1 MSKAIIKN
9 KNILIL
15 LLLSSAYFF
24 TLFHRYSLAV
34 LAINI
39 IDEVPFVQDKLG
51 LIGSAYFYCYAPMLF
66 FSGIIVDYF
75 SSRFSLKIGLFL
87 LTVGCLIF
95 SRASSLTLFLVS
107 RGIIGLGSALITIP
121 SIKLIR
127 ETFQEKK
134 FGMVIGINNTLGYIG
149 VIMASFPLAFLLSY
163 LSWRT
168 THLLISIITGLLT
181 IISLIL
187 LPHQRTEIHKEKKAM
202 MLNKIYTLMKIPRL
216 WMLSFWMLTFTGTKL
231 AFQALW
237 AGPYFVKV
245 YGITYFPIILLIISV
260 GSTAGSLIMGCIS
273 DLSSN
278 RRKILIY
285 ASLFIFSLWFFLYIY
300 PDKLSTPITISFYF
314 ILGISFAS
322 YLLALME
329 VRDICKLENT
339 GFVVGII
346 SSIGFFGSALFTQIG
361 NVFYQSGEGGIDT
374 TGIFQFKNMFLLN
387 FIIILFIFMALI
399 LYEIWLK
406 FRTKGLNKIF
416 NPERLTF

>member
-1 MSKAIIKN
+1 MSKFIIKN
-9 KNILIL
+9 KNIFIL

-24 TLFHRYSLAV
+24 TLFNRFSLTV

-39 IDEVPFVQDKLG
+39 IDEVPFLQDKLG

-75 SSRFSLKIGLFL
+75 GSRFSLKIGLFL

-107 RGIIGLGSALITIP
+107 RGIIGLGSALVATP

-134 FGMVIGINNTLGYIG
+134 FGMMFGIFNALGYIG
-149 VIMASFPLAFLLSY
+149 VIMASFPLAFSLSY

-168 THLLISIITGLLT
+168 TYLLISIITGILI

-187 LPHQRTEIHKEKKAM
+187 LPSQSTKIYKDKEKKSM
-202 MLNKIYTLMKIPRL
+202 MLNKIYTLMKIPRI
-216 WMLSFWMLTFTGTKL
+216 WMLSFWMFAFTGTKL

-245 YGITYFPIILLIISV
+245 YGITYFPIILLIIGIGATV
-260 GSTAGSLIMGCIS
+260 GQLIMGFIS

-278 RRKILIY
+278 RRKIFIY
-285 ASLFIFSLWFFLYIY
+285 VTFLVFSLWFFLYIY
-300 PDKLSTPITISFYF
+300 PDKLSTLISIFFYF
-314 ILGISFAS
+314 IVGIIFAS
-322 YLLALME
+322 YSLALME
-329 VRDICKLENT
+329 VRDICKLEDT
-339 GFVVGII
+339 GFVVGLIN
-346 SSIGFFGSALFTQIG
+346 SMGFLGSALFTQIG
-361 NVFYQSGEGGIDT
+361 NVFYKFNEEGINT
-374 TGIFQFKNMFLLN
+374 IEVSQFKNMFLMN
-387 FIIILFIFMALI
+387 FIVILFIFMALI

-406 FRTKGLNKIF
+406 FRTKELNKIS
-416 NPERLTF
+416 NPN